1 MIALAEVDERA
12 DPLGC
17 RYVREDAAAFTPAAP
32 VDIVTAVYLLNYAR
46 RILPT
51 VAGAHLPPA
60 NKKKDPGYAGIC
72 RDIVTA
78 VYLLARRMPTVAD
91 FRPRTKKRDPGY
103 AGICRDVDALPGVS
117 TQ

>member
-1 MIALAEVDERA
+1 MIALAEVDECA

-51 VAGAHLPPA
+51 VADFRPA
-60 NKKKDPGYAGIC
+60 NKKKGIRDMPGYAGI
-72 RDIVTA
+72 
-78 VYLLARRMPTVAD
+78 
-91 FRPRTKKRDPGY
+91 
-103 AGICRDVDALPGVS
+103 
-117 TQ
+117 